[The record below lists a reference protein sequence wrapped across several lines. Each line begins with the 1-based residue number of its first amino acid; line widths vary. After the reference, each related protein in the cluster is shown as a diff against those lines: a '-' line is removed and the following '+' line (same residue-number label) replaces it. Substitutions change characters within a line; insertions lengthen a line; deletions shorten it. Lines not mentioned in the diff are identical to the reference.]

1 MKKSYTYI
9 LILFIAFSSCQV
21 FTFKFS
27 TQDLEYINWFT
38 ENSEFTFVSSKKD
51 TVIYKI
57 TSINDERDGRNN
69 PIECGGTFFTAI
81 YTKKIWYEKISKDTT
96 YIGEFMKIEKYSDG
110 PADIELNFEG
120 LYNEFYSIKFNKK
133 YTFNNTRL
141 TDIASFEANQ
151 LNSSFPEKKR
161 VSKIWWSKS
170 KGLLKYQTNDSLVWK
185 RIK

>member
-1 MKKSYTYI
+1 
-9 LILFIAFSSCQV
+9 
-21 FTFKFS
+21 
-27 TQDLEYINWFT
+27 
-38 ENSEFTFVSSKKD
+38 
-51 TVIYKI
+51 
-57 TSINDERDGRNN
+57 
-69 PIECGGTFFTAI
+69 
-81 YTKKIWYEKISKDTT
+81 
-96 YIGEFMKIEKYSDG
+96 MKIEKYSDG